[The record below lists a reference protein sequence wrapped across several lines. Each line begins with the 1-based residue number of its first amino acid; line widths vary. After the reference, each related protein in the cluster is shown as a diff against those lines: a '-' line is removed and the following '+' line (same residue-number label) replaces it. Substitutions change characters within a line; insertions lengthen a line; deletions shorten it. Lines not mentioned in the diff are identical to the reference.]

1 MKQTTLLNRARL
13 LRKLL
18 VLFAFCS
25 FASSALW
32 AQLSE
37 GKYYYIKN
45 VETGNVLSNGGS
57 GQRDATI
64 YLEAKDETS
73 SGQKWTLK
81 STGKDNEFLIVSA
94 GYPTMGIDANSS
106 KNFWLLQ
113 WTSQMSDNQCF
124 TISAVDGAKDT
135 YNIKWS
141 KDQKRMI
148 TAWGAYLVVSNLLGG
163 TDEATQFVFEETT
176 EQEAVKNKEWE
187 DETVFGVNRLPA
199 HATYMPYATTAKM
212 HADASRYNTPW
223 VDPKGADW
231 MSLNGVWN
239 LKWTS
244 ETARA
249 PKEDFY
255 ADGVD
260 ASSWDTISV
269 PSCLEMKGYGDPYY
283 INVGYAFSNS
293 YPKINMAY
301 GCQNGVASYR
311 RNFTLPAG
319 WKDAK
324 RVVLHFDG
332 IYSAAYVW
340 VNGQYVGYTEES
352 NNDSEFDLSN
362 VVRDGE
368 NNISV
373 QVIRFSDGSYLEG
386 QDMWHMSGIHRDVY
400 LYATP
405 KTYVQDHFI
414 TDDLAEPYQ
423 SANLNVVFTMANP
436 EGKAVA
442 KKLRVRVISPE
453 GEQVGEQ
460 TEIVAFSEGE
470 ETVEQN
476 VAVPSIDNLQ
486 LWTTENPLLYTIEVA
501 QLSEDGEEEMAFST
515 KYGFRRVEIKD
526 HRVYVNG
533 QRVYFRGVN
542 TQDTH
547 PVHGRSIDLATMLR
561 DVTMMKQANINLVR
575 TSHYPRQAKM
585 YAMFDYY
592 GLYCMD
598 EADVEC
604 HFDWDQG
611 GNVISNASTWRNQ
624 FVDRVERMVL
634 RDRNHPSVIFWSLG
648 NESGTGAN
656 LSASYDR
663 CKELDPTR
671 IVHYE
676 GATRGGASYTDLYSV
691 MYPNLDRVKNL
702 VSSSSLNQP
711 FFMCEFAHAMG
722 NAVGNFKNYW
732 DAIVSSTCGIGGC
745 VWDWVDQSI
754 YKADDIKKGTLF
766 ENGFHKYYS
775 GYDFPNSNHQG
786 NFVNNGL
793 IPAHRAWSS
802 KLAEVKAVYQQAAF
816 SNFSSSRKTVQIVNK
831 FNFTNLADKYRLAF
845 SLLKNGLEVETDTI
859 DVPSTLVGKTS
870 SSISLP
876 ITSVIEK
883 GEEYYVTL
891 SLVLKHD
898 EPWAAAGYPVAQ
910 QQFVIQ
916 SRAYSLPKIT
926 NTNNDELTIQ
936 TNQYG
941 NYLVENS
948 KLHFLIDKT
957 QGRIREW
964 NYESTPIV
972 DRIDQSIDYDNFRW
986 VENDESNGNS
996 LSTSNGIKSRTLSS
1010 VPTLDTKG
1018 NVTFTTTE
1026 TGTYSDVTYTYTIYP
1041 DGTLDVKS
1049 VFYSHYSDDLR
1060 RIGSKLTLPASF
1072 EKVNY
1077 YARGPWETY
1086 FDRSDAGFF
1095 GRHQTT
1101 VTDLFTEYA
1110 RPQSC
1115 GNRTALRDITF
1126 TDTITGL
1133 ALRIETEGQV
1143 SFSALHYEDK
1153 ALASVKH
1160 CWELTPGNVVLHF
1173 DYQQKGLG
1181 NASCGQGTGTLSQ
1194 YYCPQ
1199 GGKYT
1204 HTLRFRPMTKD
1215 EITAV
1220 GTISSVASDIDVKV
1234 EASNVVCTGQIA
1246 AGTIMRIYDLGG
1258 SLVAAAQATTDT
1270 SRLVASLSSQPTGS
1284 YIVKVG
1290 NQSFKIVK

>member
-1 MKQTTLLNRARL
+1 MNQTTLLSCASL

-18 VLFAFCS
+18 ALFVFS
-25 FASSALW
+25 PFVSGTLW

-37 GKYYYIKN
+37 GKYYYIKSVVN
-45 VETGNVLSNGGS
+45 DYVLSNGGS

-64 YLEAKDETS
+64 FLEAKDATS
-73 SGQKWTLK
+73 YGQKWTLK
-81 STGKDNEFLIVSA
+81 STGKNDEFLIVSA
-94 GYPTMGIDANSS
+94 GFPTMGVDANSS

-113 WTSQMSDNQCF
+113 WTSQMSDNQKF
-124 TISAVDGAKDT
+124 TIAAVDGAKDV

-141 KDQKRMI
+141 KDTNRMI
-148 TAWGAYLVVSNLLGG
+148 TASGNSLVVTNLRKG

-199 HATYMPYATTAKM
+199 HATFIPYASTAQM
-212 HADASRYNTPW
+212 RADTSYYATPW
-223 VDPKGADW
+223 VAPKGAEW
-231 MSLNGVWN
+231 MSLNGLWK
-239 LKWTS
+239 LKWTT

-255 ADGVD
+255 ADDVD
-260 ASSWDTISV
+260 ASSWDTITV

-283 INVGYAFSNS
+283 INVGYPFSNS
-293 YPKINMAY
+293 YPKIFMAY
-301 GCQNGVASYR
+301 GCLNGVASYR
-311 RNFTLPAG
+311 RNFTLPTG
-319 WKDAK
+319 WKNTK

-340 VNGQYVGYTEES
+340 VNGQYVGFTEES
-352 NNDSEFDLSN
+352 NNDSEFDLTS
-362 VVRDGE
+362 VVREGE

-405 KTYVQDHFI
+405 TTYVQDHFI
-414 TDDLAEPYQ
+414 TDDMEDPYQ
-423 SANLNVVFTMANP
+423 SSNLSVAFTVANP
-436 EGKAVA
+436 TGKAVS
-442 KKLRVRVISPE
+442 KKLRVRVFSPKN
-453 GEQVGEQ
+453 EQVGEQ
-460 TEIVAFSEGE
+460 TEVVDFSEGE

-476 VAVPSIDNLQ
+476 VTVSSIDNLE
-486 LWTTENPLLYTIEVA
+486 LWTSESPSLYTVEIA
-501 QLSEDGEEEMAFST
+501 QLSDSGEEEMAFST
-515 KYGFRRVEIKD
+515 KYGFRKVEIKER
-526 HRVYVNG
+526 RVYVNG

-542 TQDTH
+542 AQDTH
-547 PVHGRSIDLATMLR
+547 PVHGRSIDVATMLR
-561 DVTMMKQANINLVR
+561 DVTMMKQANVNLIR

-598 EADVEC
+598 EADIEC
-604 HFDWDQG
+604 HFDWEQG
-611 GNVISNASTWRNQ
+611 GNAISNASSWRAQ
-624 FVDRVERMVL
+624 FVDRTERMVL
-634 RDRNHPSVIFWSLG
+634 RDRNHPSIIFWSLG
-648 NESGTGAN
+648 NESGTGSN
-656 LSASYDR
+656 LAASYDR

-702 VSSSSLNQP
+702 VSSSSLTQP

-732 DAIVSSTCGIGGC
+732 DAVIASTCGIGGC

-754 YKADDIKKGTLF
+754 YKAEDIKKGTLF
-766 ENGFHKYYS
+766 EKGFHKYCS

-793 IPAHRAWSS
+793 IPAHRAWSP

-816 SNFSSSRKTVQIVNK
+816 SNFSFSRKIVQIVNK

-845 SLLKNGLEVETDTI
+845 SLLKNGVEVETDTI

-870 SSISLP
+870 ANISLP
-876 ITSVIEK
+876 INSVIEK
-883 GEEYYVTL
+883 GEEYYLTL
-891 SLVLKHD
+891 SLVLKQD
-898 EPWAAAGYPVAQ
+898 ETWAAAGYPVAQ
-910 QQFVIQ
+910 QQFVVQ

-926 NTNNDELTIQ
+926 NVSNDELTIQ

-948 KLHFLIDKT
+948 KVHLLVDKT

-964 NYESTPIV
+964 SYQGVPIFE
-972 DRIDQSIDYDNFRW
+972 RIDQSFVYDNFRW
-986 VENDESNGNS
+986 VENDEAGGNS
-996 LSTSNGIKSRTLSS
+996 LSTSNGINSRTLTAA
-1010 VPTLDTKG
+1010 PELDAKG

-1026 TGTYSDVTYTYTIYP
+1026 TGTYCDVTYTYTVYP
-1041 DGTLDVKS
+1041 DGTLDVKN
-1049 VFYSHYSDDLR
+1049 VYNSHYSNDLR
-1060 RIGSKLTLPASF
+1060 RIGSRITLPASF

-1095 GRHQTT
+1095 GRHTTT
-1101 VTDLFTEYA
+1101 VTDLFTAYA

-1115 GNRTALRDITF
+1115 GNRTALRDLTL
-1126 TDTITGL
+1126 TDTVTGM
-1133 ALRIETEGQV
+1133 ALRVETEGQV
-1143 SFSALHYEDK
+1143 SFTALHYEDK
-1153 ALASVKH
+1153 ALAAVKH
-1160 CWELTPGNVVLHF
+1160 CWELTPGNVVVHF

-1194 YYCPQ
+1194 YLCPQ
-1199 GGKYT
+1199 GGRYT
-1204 HTLRFRPMTKD
+1204 NTLRFRPMTKD
-1215 EITAV
+1215 EVTSV
-1220 GTISSVASDIDVKV
+1220 GGVSTSDTEVNVEVVAG
-1234 EASNVVCTGQIA
+1234 NVVCTGQFA
-1246 AGTIMRIYDLGG
+1246 AGTLMRIYDLGG
-1258 SLVAAAQATTDT
+1258 SLVATERAATDA
-1270 SRLVASLSSQPTGS
+1270 SCLVASLLSQPAGT

-1290 NQSFKIVK
+1290 NQSIKIVK